1 MDLLRN
7 YDIAVPIYKVATDPQ
22 EALEIAEEKLLKNLV
37 CAACT
42 DHISWEYCLVK

>member
-22 EALEIAEEKLLKNLV
+22 EALEIAEEFGM
-37 CAACT
+37 CCM
-42 DHISWEYCLVK
+42 YRPY